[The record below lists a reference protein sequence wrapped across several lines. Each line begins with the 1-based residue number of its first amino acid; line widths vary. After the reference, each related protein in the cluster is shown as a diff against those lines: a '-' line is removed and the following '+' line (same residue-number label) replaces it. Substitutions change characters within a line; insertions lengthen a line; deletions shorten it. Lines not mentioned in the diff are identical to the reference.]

1 MIAVILAAALGFS
14 LGPARPAPAAPTSI
28 VVATARGQAVIP
40 VLVDRGHPVLP
51 VPQLS
56 ALLPVTAEQNGEWA
70 TVEFAE
76 VPFRFLLNAPV
87 YEHSG
92 RIYPL
97 VGGAYSARD
106 TLFVPLQ
113 WLSNDIPRMFSEG
126 FRYDPYAA
134 RFEDA
139 RFTPVATA
147 ESANPSTPSYLRP
160 APGSAAERNGFRILH
175 RVVVD
180 AGHGGRDPGNPGK
193 YLPRGVNEKHVTLAI
208 ARRLR
213 DRLEAQG
220 VEVLMT
226 RDRDVLPDLRDRAP
240 MCNDECDLFVSIHV
254 NSLPRSPGYE
264 NVTGFETYFL
274 DDARTAEAER
284 VANME
289 NEALRYDTESVL
301 DDDDPMSFIFKDLH
315 TNEYLRESAL
325 LADAVQ
331 SHGARV
337 HPGRNRGVSQARFAV
352 LSTARRPAV
361 LVETGFSTNR
371 GDGAFLSSATGQQR
385 LAEAI
390 AEGVV
395 TYLKQYEDK
404 ILAAGTGG

>member
-1 MIAVILAAALGFS
+1 MIAILLAAALG
-14 LGPARPAPAAPTSI
+14 LPMVPGGPVPPAPASI
-28 VVATARGQAVIP
+28 VVATARGQAVVP
-40 VLVDRGHPVLP
+40 VSVERGHPVLP

-56 ALLPVTAEQNGEWA
+56 ALLPLTAEVNGEWA
-70 TVEFAE
+70 TVEFADQ
-76 VPFRFLLNAPV
+76 PFRFLLNAPV
-87 YEHSG
+87 YAFNG
-92 RIYPL
+92 RVFPL

-113 WLSNDIPRMFSEG
+113 WLSNDIPRLFSEG

-139 RFTPVATA
+139 RFTPLA
-147 ESANPSTPSYLRP
+147 SAGAVRPTTPSYRRP
-160 APGSAAERNGFRILH
+160 APGSAAARNGFRILH

-180 AGHGGRDPGNPGK
+180 AGHGGVDPGSLGRH
-193 YLPRGVNEKHVTLAI
+193 LPRGVNEKHITLAI

-213 DRLEAQG
+213 DQLEAHG
-220 VEVLMT
+220 IEVLMT
-226 RDRDVLPDLRDRAP
+226 RDRDVLVDLRERAP
-240 MCNDECDLFVSIHV
+240 MCNDDCDLFVSIHV
-254 NSLPRSPGYE
+254 NSLNPSPGYV
-264 NVTGFETYFL
+264 NVGGFEPYFL

-289 NEALRYDTESVL
+289 NEALRYETESEL
-301 DDDDPMSFIFKDLH
+301 EDDDPMSFIFKDLH

-331 SHGARV
+331 SHGAGV

-352 LSTARRPAV
+352 LGAARRPAV
-361 LVETGFSTNR
+361 LVETGFATNR
-371 GDGAFLSSATGQQR
+371 EDAAFLSSATGQQR

-390 AEGVV
+390 AEGVAV
-395 TYLKQYEDK
+395 YLRQYEDK
-404 ILAAGTGG
+404 ILAEAGG